1 MELKFQVQMKI
12 RRPVAEVFAAVVD
25 PDKLGGYF
33 VERASGPLVEG
44 ATVLWKFPEFDA
56 TFPVVVRQVIAGE
69 RLVFEWESNEG
80 GYSTRVEMV
89 FKPVDA
95 RTTMV
100 QVQESGWQDTP
111 KGREGSHGNAGGWM
125 FMLSALKAYLEYGIN
140 LRAGGVV

>member
-1 MELKFQVQMKI
+1 MI
-12 RRPVAEVFAAVVD
+12 
-25 PDKLGGYF
+25 
-33 VERASGPLVEG
+33 
-44 ATVLWKFPEFDA
+44 
-56 TFPVVVRQVIAGE
+56 VRQVIAGE

-80 GYSTRVEMV
+80 GYNTRVEMV

-100 QVQESGWQDTP
+100 QIQESGWKDTP
-111 KGREGSHGNAGGWM
+111 AGREGSHGNAGGWM